1 MLNKFT
7 FSVIPTI
14 NPDGFV
20 YSQSHRMWRKNR
32 QPVGHKSCVGIDLNS
47 NWAYKWKKEKKEKPC
62 NEGYRGK
69 AAFEAYETKAVG
81 EWLAKGAE
89 RGTRVRAFIDLHSY
103 GQLCKSLSLH
113 PSPQLTEMTM
123 QSCSPLPIHVMTS
136 LSTQKCSWRPVWE
149 LPKRLEL
156 RMEKLMKPAKRAT

>member
-1 MLNKFT
+1 MLSRFT
-7 FSVIPTI
+7 FTVIPTI

-62 NEGYRGK
+62 QEGYRGK

-89 RGTRVRAFIDLHSY
+89 RGTRVRAFVDLHSY
-103 GQLCKSLSLH
+103 GQLCKYFPAAHVLN
-113 PSPQLTEMTM
+113 
-123 QSCSPLPIHVMTS
+123 PLP
-136 LSTQKCSWRPVWE
+136 
-149 LPKRLEL
+149 
-156 RMEKLMKPAKRAT
+156 